1 MKLILNEIKK
11 TILSKKY
18 IIAMLILAIIY
29 GFMCYGTYSNS
40 IKRTPENQ
48 LQRNTT
54 YIDQLKKDR
63 DSKNISDERKKQ
75 LDLKIK
81 DLESFNDSLNFQIL
95 NKNLGW
101 AEALEKTNS
110 ILKDKLEDAKKK
122 EDFNQI
128 QFCIKSIENN
138 EYCLK
143 NNIKPSSDYDITA
156 VSMLSRTNMFAAVVI
171 FSIIIAIIT
180 SDSISGE
187 FNPATIK
194 LLLTKPIS
202 RQKILFSKFAAAII
216 TCTLSFLLIKS
227 ITFLI
232 IGISFKFGDFRSPV
246 TFYSKYTHDKDA
258 VIIAG
263 YGVKPI
269 LESLTI
275 YSTFE
280 VILLNELITLLYISS
295 CTAVCFLI
303 SVISRKSAISMA
315 VSMAL
320 FTLTSILS
328 LVNLMGNADSNI
340 KFIHTLNLF
349 LFSTYASGELVI
361 NRFITERLGE
371 SFVTIPFVMIVLLTW
386 TIVCYLISNFIFVK
400 KDILA

>member
-11 TILSKKY
+11 IVLSKKY
-18 IIAMLILAIIY
+18 LIALLILLTIY
-29 GFMCYGTYSNS
+29 GFMSYGTYSDTA
-40 IKRTPENQ
+40 KRTPENQ

-54 YIDQLKKDR
+54 YLDQLNKERNSD
-63 DSKNISDERKKQ
+63 NISDEKKKQ

-81 DLESFNDSLNFQIL
+81 DLESYSDSLNFEIL

-101 AEALEKTNS
+101 EKALEKTNS
-110 ILKDKLEDAKKK
+110 MLKDKLEDAKKK

-128 QFCIKSIENN
+128 QFYTKSIENN
-138 EYCLK
+138 DYCLK

-156 VSMLSRTNMFAAVVI
+156 VSMLSRTNMFAAIVI
-171 FSIIIAIIT
+171 FSIIIAIIA

-202 RQKILFSKFAAAII
+202 RQRVLFSKFVAAII

-227 ITFLI
+227 LMFLI
-232 IGISFKFGDFRSPV
+232 IGIAFKFGDFREPV
-246 TFYSKYTHDKDA
+246 TFYSKYIQDKDA
-258 VIIAG
+258 VVRTG
-263 YGVKPI
+263 YGVKAV

-275 YSTFE
+275 YSTLK
-280 VILLNELITLLYISS
+280 VILLNEFMTILYVSA
-295 CTAVCFLI
+295 CTAVCLLI
-303 SVISRKSAISMA
+303 SVISKKSAVSMA

-320 FTLTSILS
+320 FTITSILS
-328 LVNLMGNADSNI
+328 LVNLMGNTSSNI
-340 KFIHTLNLF
+340 KFIHTLNLC

-371 SFVTIPFVMIVLLTW
+371 SFVTLPFVMVVLLTW